1 MILLDTHAWVWWT
14 IDPYQLS
21 ETQRREIIESE
32 EDLIGV
38 SAISCLGDS
47 QALRVWTA
55 GTSCWTARVVPRW
68 H

>member
-38 SAISCLGDS
+38 SAISHVG
-47 QALRVWTA
+47 
-55 GTSCWTARVVPRW
+55 RW
-68 H
+68 PSSASMDGWNFLLDCPSGSGWH